1 MCPREVAAQASDP
14 LPVLSPHLGS
24 GTTWLVDRD
33 KAIPDVSSPKL
44 IGVPA
49 LSPQSGLSFW
59 ALLRLCT
66 SSPPE
71 CSFLVTAGKLFFSL
85 RFQPGGNSSGSL
97 PGHLP
102 QSDHLS

>member
-33 KAIPDVSSPKL
+33 KASPDVSSPKL

-49 LSPQSGLSFW
+49 LSPQSGLF
-59 ALLRLCT
+59 
-66 SSPPE
+66 
-71 CSFLVTAGKLFFSL
+71 
-85 RFQPGGNSSGSL
+85 
-97 PGHLP
+97 GHFYGFAYP
-102 QSDHLS
+102 HRQNVPS